1 MSKKI
6 TVEFYE
12 LLLKTRNKRQTSGK
26 SLPPIDYVNILSAF
40 RLLESESNII
50 GRTYPYGNDD
60 FYTSL
65 EHIEINE
72 SWIDL
77 VIGFYDRTAAHRT
90 VKHVENGSESVQKR
104 ADDEAVKYFCHC
116 VMRVSDNPSIA
127 QIGIERLTG
136 CPASRVN
143 KTLKSIFKALEQAQ
157 PNSEGVFQVT
167 NPDGARNNDGTDDIQ
182 SFILVPQIHAMCSE
196 YMRDAISNGRFK
208 GLNLTGI
215 NSNLDDPNNILTILK
230 ADLKFKV
237 QPIGPNQEP
246 LGYLQSAIESARR
259 NSQHLSDRRT
269 FAVIEN
275 EDTGKEQSVELTTGN
290 ELNSAFVLRK
300 EFDASAGR
308 IHQSD
313 NTNINEVF
321 LSEIR
326 RIFV

>member
-12 LLLKTRNKRQTSGK
+12 LLLKTRNKRQTSGM
-26 SLPPIDYVNILSAF
+26 SLPPIDSVNILSAF

-50 GRTYPYGNDD
+50 GLTYSYSNGD

-65 EHIEINE
+65 EHVEVNE
-72 SWIDL
+72 TWIDL
-77 VIGFYDRTAAHRT
+77 VIGFYDKTAANRT
-90 VKHVENGSESVQKR
+90 VKNVDNGGETVQVR
-104 ADDEAVKYFCHC
+104 AEYEAVKHFCHC
-116 VMRVSDNPSIA
+116 VIKVTDNPCIA
-127 QIGIERLTG
+127 QIAIERVTG
-136 CPASRVN
+136 CPASRIN

-157 PNSEGVFQVT
+157 PESEGIFQAT

-182 SFILVPQIHAMCSE
+182 KFILAPQIHAMCSE
-196 YMRDAISNGRFK
+196 YMRDAILNGRFK
-208 GLNLTGI
+208 GLNLTGV
-215 NSNLDDPNNILTILK
+215 NSNLDDPNHILTILH
-230 ADLKFKV
+230 AELKFKV
-237 QPIGPNQEP
+237 QPIGLNQEP
-246 LGYLQSAIESARR
+246 LGFLQSAIESARR
-259 NSQHLSDRRT
+259 NSLHLSDRRT

-275 EDTGKEQSVELTTGN
+275 ENTGKEQSVALTTGD

-313 NTNINEVF
+313 NTNINGVF

>member
-26 SLPPIDYVNILSAF
+26 PPPPVDYISILSAF
-40 RLLESESNII
+40 RLLETESNII
-50 GRTYPYGNDD
+50 GHTYAYSKGD

-65 EHIEINE
+65 EHININE
-72 SWIDL
+72 DWIDL
-77 VIGFYDRTAAHRT
+77 VIGYYDRTAAHRT
-90 VKHVENGSESVQKR
+90 VKHVENGIEYVQKR

-116 VMRVSDNPSIA
+116 VIKVTDNPLIA
-127 QIGIERLTG
+127 QIGIERLAG

-143 KTLKSIFKALEQAQ
+143 KTLKSIFKVLEQAQ
-157 PNSEGVFQVT
+157 PNSEGIFQVT

-182 SFILVPQIHAMCSE
+182 SFILEPQIYAMCSE

-208 GLNLTGI
+208 GLNLTGTK
-215 NSNLDDPNNILTILK
+215 SNLDDPNNILTILR
-230 ADLKFKV
+230 AELKFKV
-237 QPIGPNQEP
+237 QPIAANQEP
-246 LGYLQSAIESARR
+246 LNYLQSAIESARR
-259 NSQHLSDRRT
+259 NSQHLSDRKT

-275 EDTGKEQSVELTTGN
+275 ENTGKDQSVELTTGD

-308 IHQSD
+308 IHQPD
-313 NTNINEVF
+313 NTNINGVF